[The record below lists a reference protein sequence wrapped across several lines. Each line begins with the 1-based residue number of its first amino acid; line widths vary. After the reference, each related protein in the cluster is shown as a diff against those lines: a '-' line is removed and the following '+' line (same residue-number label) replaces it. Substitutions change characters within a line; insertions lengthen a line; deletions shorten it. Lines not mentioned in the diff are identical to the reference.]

1 LFTQFSAKNSTS
13 EPLGGTFQ
21 TFGSQIGFEVPSFLL
36 QTAPEIRFEPENNVL
51 VIEENKVLQDDNI
64 TLKFSGGPKI
74 EGSPENTEFIFS
86 LNTFGTGTDTV
97 TISDVGGGSDRIT
110 FGDLDGVLVK
120 ISDLSTDFVEIDII
134 DNDGG
139 TFSTETP
146 LPNVTN
152 KLHVSRDVELLQGS
166 LSDLNSGFT
175 LNNALVNITT
185 GKIETA
191 YILAGSTG
199 VDSITL
205 EDTNAF
211 GALLFGLS
219 GDDEFILSGAST
231 DHVIRGGEGTDT
243 VDYNKM
249 LTFNGMAEFVRFDF
263 KSGVISATH
272 TGSSDTFDG
281 IEHVIASAKDDF
293 LNLKGADATGSLLTV
308 SGGDGEEKFLFN
320 GGMSTTATI
329 NGGNGDDSYLFTGLP
344 SDAITIGDFTTGADT
359 LVFNLQGNTFLG
371 HDTASTNGGILAAS
385 FFNGTEAAQDDD
397 FFIYDGDNL
406 FYDADGSGTAS
417 SQVKVAVVGAG
428 LAATDI
434 RFADVLDVSGSVTA
448 TITNGA
454 GLATVV
460 LASDKDDVIT
470 LSGTVEDGDVFDG
483 LGGSDTLNLA
493 NGTNTLTVFD
503 TETVNGGTGDD
514 NITLF
519 GLDGSAV
526 TGGNGS
532 DKIILSGGSDIIRYN
547 QSAEG
552 GDTVNGFVSGTDS
565 FSFDLSNFLSTESK
579 NILDEAA
586 FVSGVDV
593 TAVGGEDRFIF
604 DTGTK
609 ILSFDDDG
617 NDGNAAVVIATLD
630 NDSLKFTDITFF

>member
-1 LFTQFSAKNSTS
+1 
-13 EPLGGTFQ
+13 
-21 TFGSQIGFEVPSFLL
+21 
-36 QTAPEIRFEPENNVL
+36 
-51 VIEENKVLQDDNI
+51 
-64 TLKFSGGPKI
+64 
-74 EGSPENTEFIFS
+74 
-86 LNTFGTGTDTV
+86 
-97 TISDVGGGSDRIT
+97 
-110 FGDLDGVLVK
+110 
-120 ISDLSTDFVEIDII
+120 
-134 DNDGG
+134 
-139 TFSTETP
+139 
-146 LPNVTN
+146 
-152 KLHVSRDVELLQGS
+152 
-166 LSDLNSGFT
+166 
-175 LNNALVNITT
+175 
-185 GKIETA
+185 
-191 YILAGSTG
+191 
-199 VDSITL
+199 
-205 EDTNAF
+205 
-211 GALLFGLS
+211 
-219 GDDEFILSGAST
+219 
-231 DHVIRGGEGTDT
+231 
-243 VDYNKM
+243 
-249 LTFNGMAEFVRFDF
+249 
-263 KSGVISATH
+263 
-272 TGSSDTFDG
+272 
-281 IEHVIASAKDDF
+281 
-293 LNLKGADATGSLLTV
+293 
-308 SGGDGEEKFLFN
+308 
-320 GGMSTTATI
+320 
-329 NGGNGDDSYLFTGLP
+329 
-344 SDAITIGDFTTGADT
+344 
-359 LVFNLQGNTFLG
+359 
-371 HDTASTNGGILAAS
+371 
-385 FFNGTEAAQDDD
+385 
-397 FFIYDGDNL
+397 
-406 FYDADGSGTAS
+406 
-417 SQVKVAVVGAG
+417 VAVVGAG